1 LNARE
6 AEMKGVEIIKSLDR
20 ELDIVLKDV
29 HIEHIV
35 KGVQVL
41 SRPLYIR
48 YFKGYRLQ
56 VAGKRRVKEMVEN
69 EIRGKDN
76 EELAQLLTT
85 LWNRTNGR
93 LYHAMYNKVRTINE
107 EVDKILRIEDDAAG
121 VFLDELLVDYDADR
135 LYLCILLN
143 EVKFSREVIKEKL
156 GKDVPFEEWPPA
168 PPPEEEE
175 EGAQSP
181 AADPAVTE
189 GTPEA

>member
-1 LNARE
+1 
-6 AEMKGVEIIKSLDR
+6 MKGVEIIKSLDQ

-56 VAGKRRVKEMVEN
+56 VAGKRRVREMVDK
-69 EIRGKDN
+69 EIRDKGN

-121 VFLDELLVDYDADR
+121 VFLDELLAEYDADR

-156 GKDVPFEEWPPA
+156 GKDVPFGEWPPA
-168 PPPEEEE
+168 PPPAEEEE
-175 EGAQSP
+175 AAESV
-181 AADPAVTE
+181 AADPVVTE

>member
-1 LNARE
+1 
-6 AEMKGVEIIKSLDR
+6 MKGVEIVKSLGQ

-29 HIEHIV
+29 AIEHIV

-41 SRPLYIR
+41 SRALYIR

-56 VAGKRRVKEMVEN
+56 VAGKRRVREMIDN
-69 EIRGKDN
+69 EIKGKDN

-107 EVDKILRIEDDAAG
+107 EVDKIVRIEDDAAR
-121 VFLDELLVDYDADR
+121 VFLDELLESYDKDR

-156 GKDVPFEEWPPA
+156 DKDVPFEVWPPE
-168 PPPEEEE
+168 PPPADEEEE
-175 EGAQSP
+175 AAAAQP
-181 AADPAVTE
+181 AAAE

>member
-1 LNARE
+1 MR
-6 AEMKGVEIIKSLDR
+6 GVEIIKSLNQ
-20 ELDIVLKDV
+20 ELEIILKDV
-29 HIEHIV
+29 PIEHIV

-41 SRPLYIR
+41 SRPMYIR

-56 VAGKRRVKEMVEN
+56 VAGKRRIREMIDK
-69 EIRGKDN
+69 EIRGKGN
-76 EELAQLLTT
+76 EELAQLITT
-85 LWNRTNGR
+85 LWNRSNNR

-107 EVDKILRIEDDAAG
+107 EVDKIVRIEDDAAR
-121 VFLDELLVDYDADR
+121 VFLEELLEEYDADR

-156 GKDVPFEEWPPA
+156 DKDIPFEVWPPE

-175 EGAQSP
+175 EGGKTPESEP
-181 AADPAVTE
+181 GETK